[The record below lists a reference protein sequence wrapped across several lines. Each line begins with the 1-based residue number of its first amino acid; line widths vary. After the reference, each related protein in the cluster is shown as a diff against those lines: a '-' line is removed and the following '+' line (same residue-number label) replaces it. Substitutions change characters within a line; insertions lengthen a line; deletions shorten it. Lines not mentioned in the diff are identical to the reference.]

1 MPKSLI
7 VFLFTQLAMV
17 TILQSTTFVPRN
29 FPERGPSA
37 TAHECA
43 LLIIL
48 LPDFGQLHSDTEPST
63 ILVFPHSLA
72 SERPPYRC
80 CPFPGSQ
87 LKTIHRTCSPFD
99 YKWDQ
104 PCGGHFTFR
113 CRPPPRPRADTSLNA
128 SQSQTLGFKSLIRPR
143 PHIALRG
150 EVLCPPSCGV
160 VAAPEAVYHS
170 SVENQIMRLMQHL
183 TQIYNL
189 CVLIK
194 SPWEIGAT
202 WFNPWYPSH
211 AETCFD

>member
-1 MPKSLI
+1 
-7 VFLFTQLAMV
+7 MV
-17 TILQSTTFVPRN
+17 TILQSTTFVPRS
-29 FPERGPSA
+29 FPDRGPSA

-63 ILVFPHSLA
+63 ILVSPHSLA

-80 CPFPGSQ
+80 CPFSGSQ
-87 LKTIHRTCSPFD
+87 LKTFHRTCSPFD
-99 YKWDQ
+99 NKWDQ
-104 PCGGHFTFR
+104 SCGGYFAFR
-113 CRPPPRPRADTSLNA
+113 CRPPPSTRANATPNA
-128 SQSQTLGFKSLIRPR
+128 SQSPTLGFKSLTSPR
-143 PHIALRG
+143 PHIALCG
-150 EVLCPPSCGV
+150 EVLCPPTCGV
-160 VAAPEAVYHS
+160 VATPEAVYHS

-189 CVLIK
+189 CILIK